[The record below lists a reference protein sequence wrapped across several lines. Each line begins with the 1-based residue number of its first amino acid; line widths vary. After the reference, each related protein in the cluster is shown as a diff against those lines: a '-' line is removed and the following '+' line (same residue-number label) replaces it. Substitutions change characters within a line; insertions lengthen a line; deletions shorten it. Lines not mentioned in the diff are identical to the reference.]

1 MEQIFDLII
10 IGSGPAGMTAA
21 VYATR
26 AEMRTLI
33 LENNA
38 PGGKMVKTHLV
49 ENYPGFDSIT
59 GVDLSIKMH
68 THSTAFGAVYQ
79 YGDVTNISKGD
90 PLFSVTTADGS
101 VYQSKAVIA
110 ATGTIER
117 KLGLEHEDELVGKGV
132 SYCAVC
138 DGAFFK
144 NRDVIVIGGG
154 NSAIDESIYLTQFV
168 NKVTVV
174 MRRDVF
180 RADLGTV
187 EVAKRNPKI
196 EFLYHY
202 TPQEILVENGLVA
215 GLRIKSTQTDETRDV
230 SGAAIFPYIGADPAT
245 SYLTELDILDEDG
258 YSIVNDMMETS
269 IPGLF
274 TIGDMNQKQLRQIV
288 TATSD
293 GAIAAQQAIAYITKE
308 VTD

>member
-1 MEQIFDLII
+1 MEQTFDLIV

-21 VYATR
+21 VYASR
-26 AEMRTLI
+26 AELRVLI

-79 YGDVTNISKGD
+79 YGDVTSVTKQDN
-90 PLFSVTTADGS
+90 LFSVSTSDGS
-101 VYQSKAVIA
+101 VYNSKAVIA

-117 KLGLEHEDELVGKGV
+117 KIGLENEDQLVGKGV

-144 NRDVIVIGGG
+144 NRDVIVVGGG
-154 NSAIDESIYLTQFV
+154 NSAIDESLYLTQFV
-168 NKVTVV
+168 NKVSVV

-180 RADLGTV
+180 RADPGTV
-187 EVAKRNPKI
+187 AAAKANPKI
-196 EFLYHY
+196 EFLFNY
-202 TPQEILVENGLVA
+202 TPQEILTENGVVS
-215 GLRIKSTQTDETRDV
+215 GLRIKSTQSDEVRDV
-230 SGAAIFPYIGADPAT
+230 SGAALFPYIGADPAT
-245 SYLTELDILDEDG
+245 SYLKDLGVLDEHG
-258 YSIVNDMMETS
+258 YSLVNEFMETS
-269 IPGLF
+269 IQGLY
-274 TIGDMNQKQLRQIV
+274 TVGDMNSKHLRQIV

-293 GAIAAQQAIAYITKE
+293 GAIAAQQAISFITKQ
-308 VTD
+308 TN